1 MTDDDEV
8 NVLSSLLAR
17 RFGAAH
23 TVSLVN
29 MASFVPLISTL
40 GVDSVINPPAIT
52 VSSILQ
58 HVRRGRV
65 RDIHTIIEDRGE
77 FMEVEALSSS
87 PLVGVP
93 LRKANLPKN
102 SAIGAIIRGDEVI
115 APRGESVI
123 KPNDKVILFAA
134 RDSIADVEKVLS
146 VRPEFF

>member
-1 MTDDDEV
+1 
-8 NVLSSLLAR
+8 
-17 RFGAAH
+17 
-23 TVSLVN
+23 

-93 LRKANLPKN
+93 LRKANFPKN
-102 SAIGAIIRGDEVI
+102 SAVGAIVRNNNVI
-115 APRGESVI
+115 APRGETI
-123 KPNDKVILFAA
+123 IEPNDKVILFAA
-134 RDSIADVEKVLS
+134 RDSIAEVENVIS
-146 VRPEFF
+146 RPDFFDDGLVFKCLV